1 LDDYVIPFRAP
12 LSTTADILEQETQ
25 DNDDTYIDYRPDFLE
40 LTPADSLE
48 KYQLTHELRGSNQV
62 TGTEI
67 IDEIHVLDRGSEE
80 VYETFQ
86 VDELAEDYFTEE
98 LAQVEQIDSSLAEL
112 LIDEYTNLRTV
123 SWATTSDVE
132 HLENTW
138 DIDCHQLFKDLGD
151 AGIYRNEQ
159 SPDAGV
165 LQMPERVREE
175 HSLPEDDRELEQE
188 DDTEQVGLTDF

>member
-1 LDDYVIPFRAP
+1 MDDYVIPFRAP
-12 LSTTADILEQETQ
+12 LSTTADILEQETR

-48 KYQLTHELRGSNQV
+48 KYQVTHELRGTNQV
-62 TGTEI
+62 TGAEI

-80 VYETFQ
+80 VYTSFQ

-98 LAQVEQIDSSLAEL
+98 LTQVEQIDSSLAEL

-151 AGIYRNEQ
+151 AVIYRNEQ

-175 HSLPEDDRELEQE
+175 HGLDEEEKEKEEEES
-188 DDTEQVGLTDF
+188 EQVGLSDF